1 MLPTLNDPDG
11 LVNLKNLVDEVQ
23 SILPQKKETPIV
35 FVPGF
40 SGWGAPLFGAI
51 NYFGGVV
58 DIPRLL
64 VDEGY
69 TVIVAPV
76 APIST
81 NWERACELYRQ
92 LTFGKFSKVDQETGF
107 VDEVYDVD
115 VDYGNYFAADQA
127 HAPEETHTTG
137 RRRAILF
144 TQSSDFDD
152 WKWHGNKIHF
162 VCHSQGGNTVR
173 YLISLM
179 ARGAADLHP
188 TYFKDAERDSWT
200 VSVTTLG
207 TPHRGTTVIDV
218 LEQFVSRSRHQALGL
233 VARLFATA
241 SFYPPDKRA
250 YDLQLDHWGVCRKS
264 NETFQDMLE
273 RLESVNGPVWKWLE
287 SENNGL
293 YDNKI
298 EGVDRLCKKTMGVS
312 EKVFYF
318 SLSFHATDRF
328 PKSWPTWGKDALTSF
343 PINIETFVRSATN
356 RIPILGP
363 LTDLFINALT
373 SLGWV
378 SLMAVTPFRYFVE
391 WVTEAVVTRLLQS
404 NGYNLVLPKP
414 GAYIPR
420 QDVIPIILPLVY
432 AMGSQEL
439 TATQKSILGPD
450 LGDWNLNDG
459 IVNTESMSG
468 PKDKT
473 KSVASLPDLDF
484 NHPEKKGVYW
494 HLGVNDRMD
503 HADEIGVFIEP
514 DTGSL
519 MKKMYL
525 NIAKLITRL
534 PFGASGPR
542 SYHL

>member
-11 LVNLKNLVDEVQ
+11 LVNLQNLVDEVQ
-23 SILPQKKETPIV
+23 RTLPEKREIPIV

-51 NYFGGVV
+51 NYFGGVI

-92 LTFGKFSKVDQETGF
+92 LTFGKFSQVNRETGF
-107 VDEVYDVD
+107 IDEVYDVD
-115 VDYGNYFAADQA
+115 VDYGNYFDPDQA
-127 HAPEETHTTG
+127 HAPEETTTTG

-144 TQSSDFDD
+144 TPSSGFND
-152 WKWHGNKIHF
+152 WKWHRNKIHF

-179 ARGAADLHP
+179 AQGAADLHP
-188 TYFKDAERDSWT
+188 TYFKEPERDSWT

-218 LEQFVSRSRHQALGL
+218 LEKIVSSSRNQALGL
-233 VARLFATA
+233 AARLFATA
-241 SFYPPDKRA
+241 SFYPPQKRA

-273 RLESVNGPVWKWLE
+273 RFESVNGPVWNWLE

-298 EGVDRLCKKTMGVS
+298 EGVDRLSKRTLEVS

-318 SLSFHATDRF
+318 SLSFHATNHF
-328 PKSWPTWGKDALTSF
+328 PNSWPGWGRDALSSF
-343 PINIETFVRSATN
+343 PTNIETFVRSATN
-356 RIPILGP
+356 KLPILGP
-363 LTDLFINALT
+363 LTSLFVNALS

-378 SLMAVTPFRYFVE
+378 GLMAITRFRSFVE
-391 WVTEAVVTRLLQS
+391 WVTEAVITRLLKGM
-404 NGYNLVLPKP
+404 GYNLVLPNP

-420 QDVIPIILPLVY
+420 QDVIPILLPFVY
-432 AMGSQEL
+432 AMGSHEL
-439 TATQKSILGPD
+439 TATQKAILGPEP
-450 LGDWNLNDG
+450 GDWNLNDG
-459 IVNTESMSG
+459 IVNTQSMTG

-473 KSVASLPDLDF
+473 KSIASLPDLDF
-484 NHPEKKGVYW
+484 QRPEKKGVYW
-494 HLGVNDRMD
+494 HLGVNNRMD

-514 DTGSL
+514 NTGSL

-525 NIAKLITRL
+525 NIAKLIIRL
-534 PFGASGPR
+534 PFEVSD
-542 SYHL
+542 LKK